1 MTGAPSST
9 SSITGSPLVLAIE
22 ISNPSARGDGS
33 PGVALLTT
41 SGEPIGAEPLA
52 AEARHDDD
60 LMPAIDRLF
69 ARTGRAP
76 ADIERVAVSVGP
88 GGFTGLR
95 VAVVTAKLLAHVAG
109 AQTVAVP
116 TSDVAMRSTDQH
128 AGRIGVLLATK
139 GDRAWLAVYEDGEL
153 QQAGPS
159 NPEAVRDAK
168 LGTLVADPK
177 LPEVFRAA
185 VEGSGARPAPLRLDP
200 MACAQ
205 LGLERAATTPADLVP
220 LYGREP
226 EAVRLWE
233 ARKLGS

>member
-1 MTGAPSST
+1 LTGGPSST

-41 SGEPIGAEPLA
+41 SGEPVGAEPLGA
-52 AEARHDDD
+52 DARHDDD

-69 ARTGRAP
+69 TKTGRAP

-95 VAVVTAKLLAHVAG
+95 VAVVTAKLLAHAAG

-116 TSDVAMRSTDQH
+116 TSDVAMRSTNEC
-128 AGRIGVLLATK
+128 AGRVGVLLATK
-139 GDRAWLAVYEDGEL
+139 GDRAWLAVYGDGQL
-153 QQAGPS
+153 KQSGPS

-168 LGTLVADPK
+168 LDALLADPK
-177 LPEVFRAA
+177 LPEGFRAA
-185 VEGSGARPAPLRLDP
+185 AETSGAKLAPLRLDP

-205 LGLERAATTPADLVP
+205 LGLELVATTPADLVP
-220 LYGREP
+220 IYGREP

-233 ARKLGS
+233 VRKQGP